1 MEIGNIREKEINIFL
16 ERMANYSKKET
27 LSWEQI
33 YHELIFNKIPP
44 NKQVDLSA
52 YFDYWQEIFTSDPR
66 TSVYVQEGWE
76 FFCQFV
82 NRDVCQ
88 KKPNIDPIKI
98 YVTLKPEY
106 LALGAN
112 QIFKF
117 LSDNNIKH
125 RSKIGR
131 VLRDD
136 NIVIRV
142 YDLKEAKKLINFI
155 NSNEFLVKG
164 HMDVSPFCFQSG
176 IVGLAMD
183 NYLSYNSV
191 VCFLISKYLE
201 YKKSMCQLND
211 VNCQDLYEFVQRF
224 DMRQSVYNEE
234 MNFIKSPADITV
246 LNEIRLLFSKSLV
259 SNDINDVYRH
269 YYFVSKNRHLV
280 NDMKKVNND
289 TNIKNNVNEQKNLS
303 GVLED
308 LLAAMKGTA
317 TKYGDDCVY
326 GALRKFLMSGDMTG
340 FTRIDANGNVCR
352 GLLLNH
358 NYQNVRMEIYK
369 NMIGIEKFLDETI
382 PEFTFQR
389 VTQVTDYFYNE
400 FYKKNKDYSR

>member
-1 MEIGNIREKEINIFL
+1 MKIDNKRDKEINIFL
-16 ERMANYSKKET
+16 KRMANYSKKET

-52 YFDYWQEIFTSDPR
+52 YFDYWQEIFTNDSR

-82 NRDVCQ
+82 NRGVCQ

-106 LALGAN
+106 LASGAN
-112 QIFKF
+112 QIFNY
-117 LSDNNIKH
+117 LSNNNIKH

-155 NSNEFLVKG
+155 NNNEFLVKG
-164 HMDVSPFCFQSG
+164 HMDVSPFCFQTG

-201 YKKSMCQLND
+201 YKKSMHQLNN
-211 VNCQDLYEFVQRF
+211 VNCSDLYEFVRRF
-224 DMRQSVYNEE
+224 DMRQSVYNNE
-234 MNFIKSPADITV
+234 MNFVKSPADLTV

-280 NDMKKVNND
+280 SDMNRVNN
-289 TNIKNNVNEQKNLS
+289 NSSNNALDKSKPLN
-303 GVLED
+303 GMLED

-317 TKYGDDCVY
+317 TKYDDSFVY
-326 GALRKFLMSGDMTG
+326 GAVRKFLMSGDMSG
-340 FTRIDANGNVCR
+340 FARIDANGNVCR
-352 GLLLNH
+352 NLLLNY

-369 NMIGIEKFLDETI
+369 NMIGIERFLDETI

-389 VTQVTDYFYNE
+389 VIQVTDYFYNE